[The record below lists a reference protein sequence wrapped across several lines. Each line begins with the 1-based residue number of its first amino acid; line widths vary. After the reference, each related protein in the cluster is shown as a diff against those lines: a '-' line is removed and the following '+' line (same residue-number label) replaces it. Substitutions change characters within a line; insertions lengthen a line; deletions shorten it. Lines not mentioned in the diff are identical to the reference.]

1 MTRHLAAVPASTTAA
16 NLRRLAAAM
25 PEAELQQNV
34 ADLCKS
40 LRLYHYHPLSSVGSE
55 KGWPDSTIIGPGGI
69 RFRELKSEVGRPTP
83 EQTAVG
89 YRLKAIGMS
98 WKLWR
103 PSDWLTG
110 QIGNELSE
118 IAGTAEMF

>member
-1 MTRHLAAVPASTTAA
+1 MTRHLAVVPPDLTAA

-25 PEAELQQNV
+25 PEKELQQNV
-34 ADLCKS
+34 ADLCAT
-40 LRLYHYHPLSSVGSE
+40 LGLYHFHPLSSIGSE
-55 KGWPDSTIIGPGGI
+55 PGWPDSTIIGPGGI
-69 RFRELKSEVGRPTP
+69 RFRELKSEAGRATP

-89 YRLKAIGMS
+89 YKLKAIGLS

-103 PSDWLTG
+103 PSDWLSG